1 MAAAPASA
9 HAQLL
14 LGMQIDLSCLGA
26 DRHAPAVEQTNPS
39 ASSPFTDTTEDAQ
52 PSGFLTEEEA
62 TPELTHKKAPWREAC
77 PGDKPEADPE
87 APDAADNEA
96 AEGAGG
102 ARSKKQ
108 AWTPQE
114 DEKLLGLVAAHGPR
128 DWSTIAAHIE
138 GRLGK
143 QCRERWHNH
152 LSPAVKKEGF
162 TAEEDRMIVEAVAQH
177 GTKWAH
183 MVKLIPGRTDN
194 AIKNRWNATTRRL
207 LRVQKRDG
215 ICPIGLDLDLATLAP
230 ADLARHLL
238 ASGMDPMASAP
249 PAKRKIALP
258 EETADAAA
266 AAAPAPASAAQGPQ
280 GLQLLSHLSGVGARE
295 PTASPRVVQAAL
307 SLGTLTSISDMRMP
321 PPKRQRRRKTLQPV
335 EPVLEGADESLAC
348 DSESRDASPR
358 TMRAAMSL
366 LGGGR

>member
-1 MAAAPASA
+1 MAASPASA

-14 LGMQIDLSCLGA
+14 LGMQIDLECLAA
-26 DRHAPAVEQTNPS
+26 DRHARAVEQTNP
-39 ASSPFTDTTEDAQ
+39 AARSPVTDVTEDAQ

-62 TPELTHKKAPWREAC
+62 TPEITHKKAPWNETG
-77 PGDKPEADPE
+77 PGDKPELD
-87 APDAADNEA
+87 PDAADADADGEGA
-96 AEGAGG
+96 GAGG

-215 ICPIGLDLDLATLAP
+215 VCPIGLDLDLATLAP
-230 ADLARHLL
+230 ADLAKHLL

-258 EETADAAA
+258 EEAAADAADAAA
-266 AAAPAPASAAQGPQ
+266 AVERRRPRRRRHRRHRGRGRHRRHRRHLHVLHDPEGEVGQAHVHEHRRQAARHGLSIMCSASPPAPSVRWRVCAARAAPQPGLAPA
-280 GLQLLSHLSGVGARE
+280 
-295 PTASPRVVQAAL
+295 
-307 SLGTLTSISDMRMP
+307 
-321 PPKRQRRRKTLQPV
+321 
-335 EPVLEGADESLAC
+335 
-348 DSESRDASPR
+348 
-358 TMRAAMSL
+358 
-366 LGGGR
+366 

>member
-1 MAAAPASA
+1 MAASPASA

-14 LGMQIDLSCLGA
+14 LGMQIDLECLAA
-26 DRHAPAVEQTNPS
+26 DRHARAVEQTNP
-39 ASSPFTDTTEDAQ
+39 AARSPVTDVTEDAQ

-62 TPELTHKKAPWREAC
+62 TPEITHKKAPWNETG
-77 PGDKPEADPE
+77 PGDKPELD
-87 APDAADNEA
+87 PDAADADADGEGA
-96 AEGAGG
+96 GAGG

-215 ICPIGLDLDLATLAP
+215 VCPIGLDLDLATLAP
-230 ADLARHLL
+230 ADLAKHLL

-258 EETADAAA
+258 EEAAADAADAAA
-266 AAAPAPASAAQGPQ
+266 ASAAQGPQ
-280 GLQLLSHLSGVGARE
+280 GLQLLSHLSGVGRPE

-307 SLGTLTSISDMRMP
+307 SLGTLTNISDVRMP

-335 EPVLEGADESLAC
+335 EPAAPAQEADEQMAC
-348 DSESRDASPR
+348 DPESRDASPR